1 MTGVTVR
8 DVDAAKFVKAYS
20 AHLKRGGKLAVP
32 SWVDLVKTSTH
43 KELAPYD
50 HDWFFVRCSA
60 IARHLY
66 VRPGAG
72 VNALAC
78 VFGSRKNNGCRPSR
92 HHDASTSIIRKA
104 LQALEKLNLVEKDGK
119 GGRQIS
125 SAGRRDLDRVAGLLA
140 KTA

>member
-1 MTGVTVR
+1 
-8 DVDAAKFVKAYS
+8 
-20 AHLKRGGKLAVP
+20 L
-32 SWVDLVKTSTH
+32 
-43 KELAPYD
+43 
-50 HDWFFVRCSA
+50 FFSIFLFIAA

-72 VNALAC
+72 VGALAC
-78 VFGSRKNNGCRPSR
+78 VFGSRKNNGFRPSK

-125 SAGRRDLDRVAGLLA
+125 SAGRRDLDCVAGLLA

>member
-1 MTGVTVR
+1 MTGSLSVVVR
-8 DVDAAKFVKAYS
+8 LRRVFCWFCFNYFS
-20 AHLKRGGKLAVP
+20 P
-32 SWVDLVKTSTH
+32 S
-43 KELAPYD
+43 
-50 HDWFFVRCSA
+50 FFLFIAA

-72 VNALAC
+72 VGALAC
-78 VFGSRKNNGCRPSR
+78 VFGSRKNNGFRPSK

-125 SAGRRDLDRVAGLLA
+125 SAGRRDLDCVAGLLA